1 MTLTFGYRFPVRFV
15 LVAALALAA
24 AVPAAAGTA
33 KTPVQLYTGALT
45 AARAQHSAHYIAVS
59 SFGGRTVTIVGDAA
73 RDRGIQKITV
83 KQGTQ
88 VGHVTV
94 TVVSNIAYVR
104 GDAATLKSYMG
115 FTPADATKY
124 GGRWLSIKPS
134 QPRFA
139 PVAEAVRLL
148 STINELQMPPPFTTL
163 PTTTVAGQRVNG
175 VRSKFT
181 QAGHDVTETLYVRAS
196 GPPLPVR
203 QVATATGIA
212 VSTTFSRW
220 NEAVHVTAPA
230 HATPLP

>member
-1 MTLTFGYRFPVRFV
+1 MRIV

-24 AVPAAAGTA
+24 AVPAGAGSVA
-33 KTPVQLYTGALT
+33 TPVQLYAGALT
-45 AARAQHSAHYIAVS
+45 AARAQRSVHYVALS

-73 RDRGIQKITV
+73 RDRGVQRITV
-83 KQGTQ
+83 RHRAQ

-94 TVVSNIAYVR
+94 AVVANVAYVR

-115 FTPADATKY
+115 LSAADASRY
-124 GGRWLSIKPS
+124 GGRWLSIQPS

-148 STINELQMPPPFTTL
+148 STINELQMPPPFTTVA
-163 PTTTVAGQRVNG
+163 TTTVAGQRVNG
-175 VRSKFT
+175 VRSTFT
-181 QAGHDVTETLYVRAS
+181 QAGHDVTETLFVRAS
-196 GPPLPVR
+196 GSPLPVR
-203 QVATATGIA
+203 QVATATGVG

-220 NEAVHVTAPA
+220 NEAVHVSAPA